1 MERWQTLLD
10 ALRPKQRRF
19 VEAVIENG
27 GNLTRAAKSAGYN
40 CTNEN
45 SFAKMGLENSRK
57 PKIRDAIDA
66 YERHLHAETEE
77 KVLYTREKAIK
88 EYDEMLEVARAHG
101 QAGSGCTAIAGKVA
115 LCGLAIKDQENPAN
129 HRPMTREELEAAL
142 AELDEMDAEADVIQM
157 QVNKRVG

>member
-57 PKIRDAIDA
+57 PKIKTAIDA
-66 YERHLHAETEE
+66 YERHLQAETEE

-88 EYDEMLEVARAHG
+88 EYDQAMELARERK
-101 QAGSGCTAIAGKVA
+101 QASAYCTAIAGKVA
-115 LCGLAIKDQENPAN
+115 LCGLAIKEQENPADSK
-129 HRPMTREELEAAL
+129 PMTRQELEQAL
-142 AELDEMDAEADVIQM
+142 AELDELEREANAIQM
-157 QVNKRVG
+157 QVNRRVG